1 MCICPGTVANPIK
14 TISSV
19 CDTKELLI
27 GGVQVSFSPCVVAYL
42 IEDAIIIQV
51 ALS

>member
-1 MCICPGTVANPIK
+1 MYICPGIVDNPIK
-14 TISSV
+14 IISSV

-42 IEDAIIIQV
+42 IENAVIEV